1 LAPAGFSTGIRAAP
15 PLVVGALPRLWLPD
29 LSAMLA
35 VVTLAYCLFVF
46 GAGTQLFRDADSGW
60 HIRNGE
66 WILDHHA
73 LPGTDPYS
81 FSKAGQPW
89 VQWEWGTDVLMGLA
103 HRLDGLRGVTA
114 FFALALALC
123 IWMCCRLHFAAGGDF
138 FLTALLAPL
147 IVTTTSLHWLARPHV
162 ISWLFLLGAVLYC
175 ERAPAR
181 FDRRQ
186 LIAVAAVSAV
196 WANLHGSFIIGP
208 VIALLY
214 AKGHLLRR
222 LFWPLDAVV
231 EKERTR
237 GFLRVALA
245 SLAGSLL
252 NPYGWRLHAH
262 VISYLRDEALTSRV
276 AEFQSFNF
284 HDKDAHQV
292 ALTLA
297 LAMAG
302 GLLALSQKQVGR
314 FLVISLLAW
323 EGLVSARVLPLVALL
338 GLPLANASF
347 ATAWRDARHL
357 RSSLQRKIDAVLR
370 YSDRLRQFDRQ
381 VRGTAFCA
389 VAVPFLLLALRAP
402 AFSSRIGFPPDRFP
416 VKAAAEVAKLPAGAR
431 LLAPDSFGGYLIYRF
446 DGARKV
452 FFDGRSDFYGAA
464 FMKQYLVLV
473 NARPGWQEIARAY
486 RFTHALV
493 PSDAALKAALEQAG
507 WTTIYKDDVAVLL
520 EAR

>member
-1 LAPAGFSTGIRAAP
+1 
-15 PLVVGALPRLWLPD
+15 
-29 LSAMLA
+29 MLA

-66 WILDHHA
+66 WILDHRA
-73 LPGTDPYS
+73 LPSSDPYS

-89 VQWEWGTDVLMGLA
+89 IQWEWGTDVLMGLA
-103 HRLDGLRGVTA
+103 HRLDGLRGVA
-114 FFALALALC
+114 SLYALVLALC

-162 ISWLFLLGAVLYC
+162 IGWLFLLGAVLYC

-222 LFWPLDAVV
+222 LFWPLDALV

-237 GFLRVALA
+237 GFLRVMLA

-284 HDKDAHQV
+284 HDKGAHAV
-292 ALTLA
+292 ALALA

-314 FLVISLLAW
+314 FLVVELLVW

-347 ATAWRDARHL
+347 AAAWPGARNL
-357 RSSLQRKIDAVLR
+357 RSSLQSKMNAVLA
-370 YSDRLRQFDRQ
+370 YSDRLHQFDRQ
-381 VRGTAFCA
+381 IRGTAFCA
-389 VAVPFLLLALRAP
+389 VAVPLLLLALRAP
-402 AFSSRIGFPPDRFP
+402 ALSSHIGFPADRFP
-416 VKAAAEVAKLPAGAR
+416 MKAAAEVAKLPAGAR

-446 DGARKV
+446 DGALKV
-452 FFDGRSDFYGAA
+452 FFDGRSDFYGAG

-473 NARPGWQEIARAY
+473 NARPGWQEIVSAY
-486 RFTHALV
+486 GFTHALV
-493 PSDAALKAALEQAG
+493 PSDSTLRAALEQAG
-507 WTTIYKDDVAVLL
+507 WATIYKDEVAVLL